1 MRRSDTIEG
10 LIDKVCYLKELVD
23 MGNLRVLESYLKA
36 RNILKR
42 TIKGDINEKVI

>member
-23 MGNLRVLESYLKA
+23 SGNLRILDSYLKA
-36 RNILKR
+36 RNVLKYA
-42 TIKGDINEKVI
+42 IKGDINEKVI